1 MKGKLQPD
9 NSCLQFMLRVPDSA
23 TETFSTLNNCSSTI
37 SSGCTVLEGTVSQT
51 SLDNCSDK
59 FAAVKTKSKE
69 CYSLLT
75 DSDSPVMFPK
85 LSHG

>member
-9 NSCLQFMLRVPDSA
+9 ISCLQFMLRVPDSA

-59 FAAVKTKSKE
+59 FAAVKKKSKE

-75 DSDSPVMFPK
+75 DSDSPVMLPT

>member
-1 MKGKLQPD
+1 MRGKLQPD
-9 NSCLQFMLRVPDSA
+9 NCCLQFMLRVPDSA

-51 SLDNCSDK
+51 SLDNCFDK
-59 FAAVKTKSKE
+59 FAAVKNKSKE

-75 DSDSPVMFPK
+75 DSDSPVMLLT
-85 LSHG
+85 LSH